1 MKQLILISI
10 LLFTLL
16 TVKSQ
21 SIFRWGL
28 VGGINASKIVSDS
41 KSKSLNGYHGGL
53 IAEIKTPTSIGFE
66 IDALMS
72 SKGTRMEGLNSNLE
86 TALLD
91 YKLNYLDFPV
101 LVKKYF
107 LTVINV
113 QAGPQFSY
121 LLSADYDGTD
131 MKSNLNEFDLALVA
145 GLGIDVKVA
154 KASIRY
160 NYGVTEI
167 GKGDGYNSVLQIT
180 LGIWVN

>member
-1 MKQLILISI
+1 LKHLILIFV
-10 LLFTLL
+10 LLITGL
-16 TVKSQ
+16 TVKAQ
-21 SIFRWGL
+21 SVFRWGL
-28 VGGINASKIVSDS
+28 VGGINASKVVSDT
-41 KSKSLNGYHGGL
+41 KTKSLNGYHGGL
-53 IAEIKTPTSIGFE
+53 IAEIKTPSEWGFE
-66 IDALMS
+66 VDALMS
-72 SKGTRMEGLNSNLE
+72 SKGTRIEGLNSNLE

-107 LTVINV
+107 LTVFNI

-121 LLSADYDGTD
+121 LLSANYDGED
-131 MKSNLNEFDLALVA
+131 VKSDLHSFDLALVA

-167 GKGDGYNSVLQIT
+167 GKGDGHNSVLQIT
-180 LGIWVN
+180 LGIWVD

>member
-1 MKQLILISI
+1 MKQTTLILI
-10 LLFTLL
+10 LLLTVV

-21 SIFRWGL
+21 SVFRWGL
-28 VGGINASKIVSDS
+28 VGGINASKVVSDT
-41 KSKSLNGYHGGL
+41 KTKSLNGYHGGL
-53 IAEIKTPTSIGFE
+53 IAEIKTPTDWGFE
-66 IDALMS
+66 VDALMS
-72 SKGTRMEGLNSNLE
+72 SKGTRIEGLNSNLE

-107 LTVINV
+107 LSVINV

-121 LLSADYDGTD
+121 LLSANYDGND
-131 MKSNLNEFDLALVA
+131 VKSNLHSFDLAAVV

-160 NYGVTEI
+160 NYGLTEI
-167 GKGDGYNSVLQIT
+167 GKGDGHNSVLQIT